1 MTQIVLTAEQS
12 TQLASAQGRV
22 VLVNPQ
28 GQTVGD
34 VSPKYAP
41 SRFSPEEIAAAEAK
55 ISMDGPYITTAELL
69 DRLKKLDPR
78 R

>member
-12 TQLASAQGRV
+12 TQLASAQGPV

-28 GQTVGD
+28 GQAVGE

-41 SRFSPEEIAAAEAK
+41 SRFSPERLAAAAAK
-55 ISMDGPYITTAELL
+55 QGKDGPYITTAELL
-69 DRLKKLDPR
+69 DRLSKLER
-78 R
+78 KQ